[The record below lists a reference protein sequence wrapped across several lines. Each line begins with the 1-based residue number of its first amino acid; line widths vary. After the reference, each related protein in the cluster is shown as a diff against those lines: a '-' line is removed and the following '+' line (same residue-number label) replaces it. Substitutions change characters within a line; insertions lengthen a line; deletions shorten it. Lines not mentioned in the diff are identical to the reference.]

1 MRQGSQLGFS
11 FFCGGT
17 ILDSTTIL
25 TAAHCY
31 YGKDLTASDFYIA
44 AGITHIQVIYFQ
56 QITAHS
62 YQLLKS
68 Y

>member
-1 MRQGSQLGFS
+1 MRQGSQSAFT

-31 YGKDLTASDFYIA
+31 HGKDLTATNFYIA
-44 AGITHIQVIYFQ
+44 AGATHVQVTQFQ
-56 QITAHS
+56 LKKICTYS
-62 YQLLKS
+62 YIHNR
-68 Y
+68 